1 MQGINFVWHLAAN
14 ADVRFGTQQTH
25 LDLEQNTI
33 VTFNVLEAMRENN
46 IKKIVF
52 SSTGAIY
59 GESRIIPT
67 PEDCPMPI
75 QTSLYGA
82 SKLSCESMIQA
93 YCEGFNFQAWIF
105 RFVSVLGERY
115 THGHVYD
122 FYEKL
127 LTNPD
132 SLGILGD
139 GHQTKSYIYVHD
151 CIEAMILGIEKANEK
166 VNVINLGTSETIE
179 VFDSI
184 KVITEFM
191 GINPKIIAQDS
202 IRGWIGDS
210 PMIYLDTSKM
220 NSYGWEPSVSIR
232 DGIIKT
238 LEWLKGSEWLFKG
251 ASKKNL

>member
-1 MQGINFVWHLAAN
+1 
-14 ADVRFGTQQTH
+14 
-25 LDLEQNTI
+25 
-33 VTFNVLEAMRENN
+33 
-46 IKKIVF
+46 
-52 SSTGAIY
+52 
-59 GESRIIPT
+59 
-67 PEDCPMPI
+67 MPI

-122 FYEKL
+122 FYDKL
-127 LTNPD
+127 LTNPN
-132 SLGILGD
+132 SLSILGN

-166 VNVINLGTSETIE
+166 VNIINLGTPETIE

-184 KVITEFM
+184 KIITEFM
-191 GINPKIIAQDS
+191 GINPRIIAQDS

-210 PMIYLDTSKM
+210 PMIYLDTTKM
-220 NSYGWEPSVSIR
+220 NSYGWQPSVSIR

-238 LEWLKGSEWLFKG
+238 LEWLESSEWLFKG
-251 ASKKNL
+251 RK